1 MCLWSK
7 ATKTLLE
14 VKAAT
19 ACTPLGRIK
28 VFLMKTLIVHT
39 LLIGAD
45 SSRVF
50 RPDKSTN
57 FFVFVIVDNQNGVQV
72 FVGRPEKPVSGN
84 EILDRDEDVGC
95 TEPGAIFHRYFR
107 HCEGLGGLE
116 ESISNACLN
125 NVT

>member
-1 MCLWSK
+1 MLRCLK
-7 ATKTLLE
+7 FL
-14 VKAAT
+14 
-19 ACTPLGRIK
+19 
-28 VFLMKTLIVHT
+28 FLMKTLIVHT

-72 FVGRPEKPVSGN
+72 FVGRPEKPVSGT